1 MIDHC
6 MKRAFYFEVGLSL
19 DIWAPRKPQWQ
30 NIFLMLDLLYHKYN
44 PIITIILLFY
54 KHNRVITSVVDG
66 SILKKIYWD
75 YNLREKC

>member
-1 MIDHC
+1 
-6 MKRAFYFEVGLSL
+6 
-19 DIWAPRKPQWQ
+19 
-30 NIFLMLDLLYHKYN
+30 MLDLLYHKYN

-54 KHNRVITSVVDG
+54 KHNRVITRVVDG